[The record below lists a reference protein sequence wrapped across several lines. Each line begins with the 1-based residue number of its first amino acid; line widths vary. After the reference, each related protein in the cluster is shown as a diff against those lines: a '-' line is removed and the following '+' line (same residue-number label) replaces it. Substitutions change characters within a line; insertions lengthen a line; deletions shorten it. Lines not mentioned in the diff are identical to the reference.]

1 MSTKVYFF
9 GDESGRVKIGQTGD
23 VQDRLQKCQTGNA
36 ETLTVLGWYCVTAWE
51 LFESSVHER
60 FAKFRIRGE
69 WFKRTP
75 EIDAFIAKHCTS
87 GPCSAS
93 LYPPW
98 PATSATL
105 PRRTPGRCPS
115 ECSPGF
121 PGTASRLPVLRSL
134 RTCPT
139 F

>member
-87 GPCSAS
+87 GPC
-93 LYPPW
+93 P
-98 PATSATL
+98 TDFEVM
-105 PRRTPGRCPS
+105 RR
-115 ECSPGF
+115 
-121 PGTASRLPVLRSL
+121 AAVQKL
-134 RTCPT
+134 RTRAESQPEAREAQEAKAGE
-139 F
+139 